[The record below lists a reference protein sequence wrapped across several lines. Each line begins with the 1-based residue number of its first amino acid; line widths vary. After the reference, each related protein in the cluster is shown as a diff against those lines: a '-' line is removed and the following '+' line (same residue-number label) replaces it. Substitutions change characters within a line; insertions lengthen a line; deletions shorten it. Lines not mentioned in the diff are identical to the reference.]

1 MYRSGFLAMLLLC
14 VSLSAGAEQ
23 YYFKHFDTGDGLP
36 SNTVLCMTE
45 DSYGFMWFGTKD
57 GACRY
62 DGKRFSRIG
71 RWGRS
76 VQCARTEKDTFGF
89 QPYWACGA

>member
-23 YYFKHFDTGDGLP
+23 YYFKHFDTDDGLP

-45 DSYGFMWFGTKD
+45 DCYGFMWFGTKD

-62 DGKRFSRIG
+62 DGKRCAAGGCFAPLRM
-71 RWGRS
+71 RL
-76 VQCARTEKDTFGF
+76 VQQEVVSHL
-89 QPYWACGA
+89 

>member
-1 MYRSGFLAMLLLC
+1 MYRSGFLAVLLLC

-23 YYFKHFDTGDGLP
+23 YYFKHFDTSDGLP

-62 DGKRFSRIG
+62 DGKRCAAGSCFALLRMCL
-71 RWGRS
+71 
-76 VQCARTEKDTFGF
+76 VQ
-89 QPYWACGA
+89 

>member
-1 MYRSGFLAMLLLC
+1 MLLLC

-62 DGKRFSRIG
+62 DGKRCAAGGVSRFRG
-71 RWGRS
+71 CVWCSRKLF
-76 VQCARTEKDTFGF
+76 RTFEDVTRTPGGLF
-89 QPYWACGA
+89 